1 MSNYYIPE
9 IEEFCIGF
17 EYEIAIIDN
26 YWNLSGFKKE
36 TVDQNFDFN
45 TLIKYPKLYKVKYL
59 DKEDL
64 LDLGF
69 KLINEKDG
77 YQSFEY
83 SEDNIL
89 YLQYF
94 EDGKGWYLSYSEN
107 ESQFGFAGWVKN
119 KSELKKLM
127 KQMNLYESL

>member
-1 MSNYYIPE
+1 MNNYYIPDVG
-9 IEEFCIGF
+9 EFCIGF

-45 TLIKYPKLYKVKYL
+45 TLIEYPKLYKVKYL

-64 LDLGF
+64 LNLGF
-69 KLINEKDG
+69 KLISEDG
-77 YQSFEY
+77 YQSFQY
-83 SEDNIL
+83 SEDDIL

-107 ESQFGFAGWVKN
+107 ESQFAFVGWIKN

-127 KQMNLYESL
+127 KQMNLYENF